1 MKRDL
6 LDRIACS
13 RKVANSAAKSI
24 DINPT
29 GRFESFPMTDMQQA
43 YWIGR
48 EDAAAMHIYLEYEVD
63 NLDFARFHRAWDML
77 LHRHDMLRVIA
88 RPDGYQQ
95 VLEVVPEYTIDRHS
109 LLKLDI
115 SSRDRMIEATRRDL
129 AHKHFDLAVWPQF
142 EIRVLDE
149 ENKSRIAFSID
160 TWCIDGRSIQVLF
173 AELNCLYL
181 HPETELA
188 PLELTFRDYVLWS
201 RQQEQGDAYES
212 ELAYWRERVADLAG
226 PPALPVRSELA
237 LELGHFER
245 QAHQF
250 NAQQTQQLRELAQ
263 SLGMTVNGLLL
274 GTYAEVLGRWSSTP
288 RFTLNI
294 PRFNRPQVHE
304 QINSVMGEFA
314 TFSLLSVDRQQGATL
329 GDRLKRIQEDLWQ
342 ALDHSRVSGVRLLRE
357 ISRLN
362 GRVETMAMP
371 IVFTSAA
378 DGFTLERFG
387 SLTRE
392 ITQTP
397 QVWLDCQYYFVSD
410 GLYVNWDYVAS
421 RFHPGVIEQMFT
433 AWCVL
438 LQGLCV
444 PQRCEA
450 LLQSQQ
456 AVDLPDEQK
465 AVRAKL
471 NDQRQAYDSRPVYRQ
486 FVENMDKRADDDQLV
501 AVCGSERLTY
511 GQLHAQSAQLGSY
524 LQLLNDSSLKNDGK
538 VQPLIGVLLP
548 KGVQQLVA
556 VYGVLASGAAYLP
569 LDLAQPQARLDS
581 ILRDAGVNQ
590 VLVDAQTQSQVS
602 PEFETLRIDEW
613 QAGYCHSTVLAD
625 EQLAGWQTTGQD
637 LVYVMYTSG
646 STGQPK
652 GVQIEQAGVL
662 NALDQSAKRF
672 VFSYP
677 VRALGLTALHHDM
690 SVYDVLGVPLSGG
703 LLVLPEQAK
712 RTDPQCWSELV
723 HEYALNCW
731 VSVPAAVEML
741 LSWGQ
746 VSNWRYESLR
756 TVLVGGDWVAGRL
769 YERLMLAA
777 PQARLYSVGG
787 PTETTMWN
795 ISAPVGPLS
804 DEWRSVPY
812 GVPLPNCGYR
822 ILDERMQAC
831 PDWVTGE
838 MYCSGISLA
847 RGYVNDVALT
857 AERFVFDVQTGERL
871 YLTQDLGYY
880 HPDGQIEFVGRADGQ
895 LKVRGNR
902 IESGEVQSVL
912 EGWPQVRRALVYVY
926 ELRLAA
932 ALVLQPGEQPQSR
945 ERLHEQA
952 AAQLPSAMV
961 PGVWLQ
967 LDQLPLTG
975 HGKVDMEELRDL
987 TAKQLRTQHPQS
999 RELREGERELGQ
1011 LWEQLL
1017 GVQVNSAQDN
1027 FFMLGGDSLLA
1038 VRLIAL
1044 VKQRLGR
1051 TLSLPDLFSKP
1062 TLEAQAALLDTV
1074 AASVIASIPT
1084 LQLSEGPLS
1093 HSQEDIWLAEVL
1105 SEGRMDFHVCYG
1117 CRLSNKPDLACLRT
1131 ALQRMIERHRPLRM
1145 VFEYRQAEL
1154 VQYDFAQAYEP
1165 LVVEHCSD
1173 AQAFGQALAR
1183 AEQDELD
1190 LTRQPGWCVHYLT
1203 WPTATTQT
1211 NDAHAGILV
1220 FHFHHAIFDGW
1231 SASVFME
1238 ELGQCYESAMK
1249 GQPVSLKSLPID
1261 YIDYAVWNREQVRMH
1276 RQTDLAFWERELT
1289 DANDFDWPVLR
1300 KASGEKA
1307 TVLPQ
1312 AAKPAVL
1319 SRRLDYSLH
1328 KDIAKLSET
1337 MGITTFVIY
1346 LAAWQVVLKSYSG
1359 QQNFLIGT
1367 YDAGRIEPETYGLIG
1382 SFVNNVIIRTEL
1394 DSRQIVTDFLRTV
1407 HQRKLA
1413 AFAHLRL
1420 PFSQLVKELGG
1431 SGLLNERHPLYQVG
1445 FVMQAE
1451 SLSEVQSGA
1460 LEWTPFPLNRL
1471 QSRMEAELMVTPEGG
1486 HILLDL
1492 NYNKMVLPTDD
1503 AERLLETYG
1512 AILQAIVSKP
1522 GQALE
1527 ELQKRV
1533 WPDETTMRDSTETT
1547 SSDEFGLSQL
1557 VAETIFRPD
1566 DRMDQL
1572 AAIWETLLGV
1582 KPAATDNFFMLGG
1595 DSLLAVRLVVL
1606 IRERLGV
1613 DVRIGQVLTHPVL
1626 ALMAQ
1631 CISQQDGGV
1640 LLGYWEQV
1648 YERSDPIPLSFA
1660 QRRLWMLSQLDPH
1673 GTQYLIPLR
1682 FTLHGP
1688 LQRSRFE
1695 ASFVELI
1702 ERHTILRSYIVQ
1714 DKSGQA
1720 CVELVDEA
1728 VQLAY
1733 EDLQGFNDPERQQR
1747 LDQRLRDQASTTL
1760 DLGCHVPYRAG
1771 LIRLSSQEHVFYL
1784 TVHHAVLD
1792 GVATEVLVQE
1802 LMALYAGQSL
1812 APVEHDYVRYS
1823 RWEQSEAF
1831 AQQIEPGLSY
1841 WSRRLSD
1848 LQPLALPYM
1857 DIHASDETSGLYAQ
1871 QLSEG
1876 ERQEL
1881 QKLARDHGV
1890 TAFTVYALGL
1900 QLVLGRLRQGGDV
1913 AFGTYAA
1920 NRVYAPFS
1928 HTVGTFV
1935 NPLVLRFKYDEGES
1949 LSQALERTQ
1958 LQVMQDFE
1966 WQHVPFERVVEQLNP
1981 PREPGRHPLF
1991 EVGLVCNEQL
2001 YQAQYEVQGLR
2012 LQPQGLDGREGV
2024 THRTALEV
2032 WISPQSEGLEVVATY
2047 AQARVGDRLAQAV
2060 IQGLCEVLRQML
2072 CVEPARQLGQIGW
2085 QTAQVAKQA
2094 DVSVWQGDRQEW
2106 PAGTLWSLWQQ
2117 QVKRQGPAVAVY
2129 GDEDQAD
2136 VSWQQLSDGAEA
2148 LAVHLVQQG
2157 VCAGEVVA
2165 VLLEHSPQLVQ
2176 AVLGVVRSGA
2186 VLLLL
2191 EPGDPSQRHVELV
2204 ADAGVRWIIS
2214 NEVDEAQAAGLEQ
2227 QNWVALPEE
2236 EPQLQALLA
2245 EREVLSGRVES
2256 EVLYWVYT
2264 SGSTGQPKAV
2274 QGSVRGFIN
2283 RLYWM
2288 GRQYGVQAGERALLK
2303 TSVSFVD
2310 IYGELLG
2317 NLLEG
2322 VALVVASDARRRDPA
2337 GLLWRLREGQVDR
2350 LTVTPSLLQA
2360 LCEQLDQD
2368 GVAGQAVAPL
2378 SLRLVFSSGEA
2389 LSWSLVRQARASLGS
2404 GLRLV
2409 NVYGS
2414 SEVSADVAAY
2424 EVGHEEQEDASVVSG
2439 LVPVGQLM
2447 SNVKARIVGQE
2458 GLVQWPGLVG
2468 RLQLGGVALSPG
2480 YAGKARRAESMF
2492 YENEGERWFDTGDEV
2507 IRNARGEL
2515 IVLGRRDAQVKLRGI
2530 RIDLQGLDV
2539 QVAGVAGVR
2548 QSLSAVID
2556 TGGGPVL
2563 GVLVVVQGGAT
2574 QQAVRV
2580 ALQQQ
2585 LPAPMVPGIIEVVQQ
2600 LPRLSTGKPDR
2611 GQAAALLQQAL
2622 QCEQDEQQALT
2633 PLQQRIEQIWR
2644 TLLQREQPIG
2654 AHQNFFTL
2662 GGHSLML
2669 ARLASRLRIEFKADV
2684 SMGELMNATTIASQS
2699 AQVEKNISN
2708 TADILPLVERPTVF
2722 PLSENQ
2728 LGLWTYQQSRPDAA
2742 SYNMT
2747 FVLRMHGCL
2756 NLQQFSVALNLLVK
2770 RHEALRYRFV
2780 EQRNEAGLVEPA
2792 LKIEPDVWLMPEYR
2806 RISGDLQEESE
2817 IEAARLSAQPFD
2829 LEQGPLLRVSLLQ
2842 AEQDSYACVLSMHH
2856 IIADGWSVGVLL
2868 QDLAILYE
2876 GRAPDEMAFQLVDYE
2891 AWRRSWLGDVE
2902 RQQRLASF
2910 WHDYL
2915 AQLPG
2920 RLEFSI
2926 LPDLPDGVSVYESAT
2941 LVQTLDKQWA
2951 TVLPEICRQRS
2962 NEIYDVVLAAF
2973 SLALHELTK
2982 RQDLVIGTVLAARHL
2997 HPELEKMVGFLA
3009 NTVPVRTAVDDT
3021 MPLQVFFDGVVERR
3035 RQALQHQD
3043 IPFGA
3048 LQNLQRGSDPLIEV
3062 LCIHQNVPYAGF
3074 SLPGVQCEVESVQVG
3089 ETKFP
3094 LNLQTLHD
3102 GEKLVV
3108 HFEYARA
3115 YFAESTIMRMLATMQ
3130 RFLRI
3135 YCDTLLEHKTVGD
3148 LLLAPYA
3155 LTRGGAIRLPESRPR
3170 NLPQALAR
3178 TVEKYPDHGIT
3189 IIDEQ
3194 GTEVLTYARLD
3205 RLARDYAGRLN
3216 RAGVNEGD
3224 PVILVAGGI
3233 RHYLIT
3239 LWGAILLGAIP
3250 VTVAAPIGMDAQ
3262 ACLDKLEAT
3271 WETLA
3276 HPLVIAPACDPKVWR
3291 VLLRECPGFRI
3302 VDPRQLGEAPP
3313 VTLADPQPETTA
3325 FFQLTAGSTGRS
3337 KCIEERH
3344 EAVLAYME
3352 MTSQARNYDADQR
3365 TLNWLPFDHIV
3376 PILTFHLRDI
3386 YLGRDQVHVD
3396 TGYILQQP
3404 LRWMQLM
3411 SDLKVTHGWAPN
3423 FAFHLAVQALDA
3435 VDSDSS
3441 VDLGHVRE
3449 LLNAGEMVT
3458 QATQDAFRRSAGR
3471 FGLAPEGLVASFGM
3485 AECCTCITYATP
3497 QEHEVRSDS
3506 LSLAGNGMQVGA
3518 SSFASLGK
3526 VIPGMDIRIIDD
3538 NCQLLREYQV
3548 GKFQLKGL
3556 SLMRGYHNAREI
3568 NDSAYTHDGWF
3579 DTGDNGFIAN
3589 GCLYL
3594 TGREKEVLIVNGINY
3609 FCFDLE
3615 EKVQSVTGIMPTYVA
3630 ALSWR
3635 DVDQEAVAICYVPV
3649 EGTTSTRAIDDR
3661 IRDIL
3666 VRETGLVP
3674 KKIVA
3679 LARHGFQK
3687 TTSGKIQ
3694 RVQMAQK
3701 LLQNALPRYQDSG
3714 QAVPLRQA
3722 YWQTWTPPKQPDEMQ
3737 YADIVVWEAD
3747 ASFDMQQLPGCLRDL
3762 SRQFAATSGVHS
3774 PTPTRLLR
3782 VMLSE
3787 KPQGHYWG
3795 LFGLLNSY
3803 CAENPGWKVQMIQR
3817 SSAAD
3822 AASEWPVQAGWF
3834 RQTTEGWA
3842 CLTLGEAAAVQITA
3856 TQPQNVLIT
3865 GGGGA
3870 LAWLLAQD
3878 YVERGATVWLLGRS
3892 DAPPW
3897 LDDGQPQAQ
3906 MHWIR
3911 DDLSM
3916 VRQTSQRLEEAL
3928 PEGTTFDVICHLA
3941 GTMET
3946 GLSSQLEDNALIRT
3960 MRAKVE
3966 GLEVLRKALKMSQK
3980 SAPAQWVLYGSVV
3993 AACGFPLSG
4002 AYAYANGALL
4012 DMAHSMRAEGEQVC
4026 WLGWSAWRGV
4036 GMSRNGLDAG
4046 QLASHGLHL
4055 LEPEQARLHHW
4066 RLAGTND
4073 DFFIGIEGLAA
4084 LPGVT
4089 VSPSLGDKS
4098 PILSISECRERIEN
4112 ALKAV
4117 LSLEKV
4123 QADDHF
4129 FDLGATSISLVQ
4141 IQRHLRERGQITLDV
4156 AVLLQ
4161 YPTVTRLTQ
4170 YMAQGESDM
4179 QTVTLSAR
4187 KSDVRRR
4194 RTARS
4199 SVKTPKRGQ

>member
-1 MKRDL
+1 MTPV
-6 LDRIACS
+6 S
-13 RKVANSAAKSI
+13 SARYE
-24 DINPT
+24 P
-29 GRFESFPMTDMQQA
+29 FPMTDMQQA

-48 EDAAAMHIYLEYEVD
+48 QEALADAAMHIYLEYRVEQ
-63 NLDFARFHRAWDML
+63 LDPVRFRQAWDTL
-77 LHRHDMLRVIA
+77 LQRHDMLRVIA
-88 RPDGYQQ
+88 LPDGMQQ
-95 VLEVVPEYTIDRHS
+95 VLESVPAYDIACVNVSDMPTHRRESELESMRHELS
-109 LLKLDI
+109 HRRADI
-115 SSRDRMIEATRRDL
+115 AT
-129 AHKHFDLAVWPQF
+129 WPQF
-142 EIRVLDE
+142 EIRMVLDQGGGHV
-149 ENKSRIAFSID
+149 AFSLD
-160 TWCIDGRSIQVLF
+160 SWCIDGRSLDILLT
-173 AELNCLYL
+173 ELDQLY
-181 HPETELA
+181 HVPETELA

-1017 GVQVNSAQDN
+1017 GVQVNSAQ
-1027 FFMLGGDSLLA
+1027 
-1038 VRLIAL
+1038 
-1044 VKQRLGR
+1044 
-1051 TLSLPDLFSKP
+1051 
-1062 TLEAQAALLDTV
+1062 
-1074 AASVIASIPT
+1074 
-1084 LQLSEGPLS
+1084 
-1093 HSQEDIWLAEVL
+1093 
-1105 SEGRMDFHVCYG
+1105 
-1117 CRLSNKPDLACLRT
+1117 
-1131 ALQRMIERHRPLRM
+1131 
-1145 VFEYRQAEL
+1145 
-1154 VQYDFAQAYEP
+1154 
-1165 LVVEHCSD
+1165 
-1173 AQAFGQALAR
+1173 
-1183 AEQDELD
+1183 
-1190 LTRQPGWCVHYLT
+1190 
-1203 WPTATTQT
+1203 
-1211 NDAHAGILV
+1211 
-1220 FHFHHAIFDGW
+1220 
-1231 SASVFME
+1231 
-1238 ELGQCYESAMK
+1238 
-1249 GQPVSLKSLPID
+1249 
-1261 YIDYAVWNREQVRMH
+1261 
-1276 RQTDLAFWERELT
+1276 
-1289 DANDFDWPVLR
+1289 
-1300 KASGEKA
+1300 
-1307 TVLPQ
+1307 
-1312 AAKPAVL
+1312 
-1319 SRRLDYSLH
+1319 
-1328 KDIAKLSET
+1328 
-1337 MGITTFVIY
+1337 
-1346 LAAWQVVLKSYSG
+1346 
-1359 QQNFLIGT
+1359 
-1367 YDAGRIEPETYGLIG
+1367 
-1382 SFVNNVIIRTEL
+1382 
-1394 DSRQIVTDFLRTV
+1394 
-1407 HQRKLA
+1407 
-1413 AFAHLRL
+1413 
-1420 PFSQLVKELGG
+1420 
-1431 SGLLNERHPLYQVG
+1431 
-1445 FVMQAE
+1445 
-1451 SLSEVQSGA
+1451 
-1460 LEWTPFPLNRL
+1460 
-1471 QSRMEAELMVTPEGG
+1471 
-1486 HILLDL
+1486 
-1492 NYNKMVLPTDD
+1492 
-1503 AERLLETYG
+1503 
-1512 AILQAIVSKP
+1512 
-1522 GQALE
+1522 
-1527 ELQKRV
+1527 
-1533 WPDETTMRDSTETT
+1533 
-1547 SSDEFGLSQL
+1547 
-1557 VAETIFRPD
+1557 
-1566 DRMDQL
+1566 
-1572 AAIWETLLGV
+1572 
-1582 KPAATDNFFMLGG
+1582 DNFFMLGG

>member
-1 MKRDL
+1 MSKRGIAGNKDL
-6 LDRIACS
+6 LSRIQKSQKKSHES
-13 RKVANSAAKSI
+13 RQVAPDALMTPVSSARYE
-24 DINPT
+24 P
-29 GRFESFPMTDMQQA
+29 FPMTDMQQA

-48 EDAAAMHIYLEYEVD
+48 QEALADAAMHIYLEYRVEQ
-63 NLDFARFHRAWDML
+63 LDPVRFRQAWDTL
-77 LHRHDMLRVIA
+77 LQRHDMLRVIA
-88 RPDGYQQ
+88 LPDGMQQ
-95 VLEVVPEYTIDRHS
+95 VLESVPAYDIACVNVSDMPTHRRESELESMRHELS
-109 LLKLDI
+109 HRRADI
-115 SSRDRMIEATRRDL
+115 AT
-129 AHKHFDLAVWPQF
+129 WPQF
-142 EIRVLDE
+142 EIRMVLDQGGGHV
-149 ENKSRIAFSID
+149 AFSLD
-160 TWCIDGRSIQVLF
+160 SWCIDGRSLDILLT
-173 AELNCLYL
+173 ELDQLY
-181 HPETELA
+181 HVPETELA

-342 ALDHSRVSGVRLLRE
+342 ALDHSRVSGVRLARE
-357 ISRLN
+357 LSRAHGTLD
-362 GRVETMAMP
+362 GATMP
-371 IVFTSAA
+371 IVFTSAPDSLA
-378 DGFTLERFG
+378 GDAETDIWFG
-387 SLTRE
+387 TPVYT

-1017 GVQVNSAQDN
+1017 GVQVNSAQ
-1027 FFMLGGDSLLA
+1027 
-1038 VRLIAL
+1038 
-1044 VKQRLGR
+1044 
-1051 TLSLPDLFSKP
+1051 
-1062 TLEAQAALLDTV
+1062 
-1074 AASVIASIPT
+1074 
-1084 LQLSEGPLS
+1084 
-1093 HSQEDIWLAEVL
+1093 
-1105 SEGRMDFHVCYG
+1105 
-1117 CRLSNKPDLACLRT
+1117 
-1131 ALQRMIERHRPLRM
+1131 
-1145 VFEYRQAEL
+1145 
-1154 VQYDFAQAYEP
+1154 
-1165 LVVEHCSD
+1165 
-1173 AQAFGQALAR
+1173 
-1183 AEQDELD
+1183 
-1190 LTRQPGWCVHYLT
+1190 
-1203 WPTATTQT
+1203 
-1211 NDAHAGILV
+1211 
-1220 FHFHHAIFDGW
+1220 
-1231 SASVFME
+1231 
-1238 ELGQCYESAMK
+1238 
-1249 GQPVSLKSLPID
+1249 
-1261 YIDYAVWNREQVRMH
+1261 
-1276 RQTDLAFWERELT
+1276 
-1289 DANDFDWPVLR
+1289 
-1300 KASGEKA
+1300 
-1307 TVLPQ
+1307 
-1312 AAKPAVL
+1312 
-1319 SRRLDYSLH
+1319 
-1328 KDIAKLSET
+1328 
-1337 MGITTFVIY
+1337 
-1346 LAAWQVVLKSYSG
+1346 
-1359 QQNFLIGT
+1359 
-1367 YDAGRIEPETYGLIG
+1367 
-1382 SFVNNVIIRTEL
+1382 
-1394 DSRQIVTDFLRTV
+1394 
-1407 HQRKLA
+1407 
-1413 AFAHLRL
+1413 
-1420 PFSQLVKELGG
+1420 
-1431 SGLLNERHPLYQVG
+1431 
-1445 FVMQAE
+1445 
-1451 SLSEVQSGA
+1451 
-1460 LEWTPFPLNRL
+1460 
-1471 QSRMEAELMVTPEGG
+1471 
-1486 HILLDL
+1486 
-1492 NYNKMVLPTDD
+1492 
-1503 AERLLETYG
+1503 
-1512 AILQAIVSKP
+1512 
-1522 GQALE
+1522 
-1527 ELQKRV
+1527 
-1533 WPDETTMRDSTETT
+1533 
-1547 SSDEFGLSQL
+1547 
-1557 VAETIFRPD
+1557 
-1566 DRMDQL
+1566 
-1572 AAIWETLLGV
+1572 
-1582 KPAATDNFFMLGG
+1582 DNFFMLGG

>member
-1 MKRDL
+1 MSICRGMAGLQFVGVGTFILRACPYPANTPAMKR
-6 LDRIACS
+6 
-13 RKVANSAAKSI
+13 
-24 DINPT
+24 
-29 GRFESFPMTDMQQA
+29 Q
-43 YWIGR
+43 
-48 EDAAAMHIYLEYEVD
+48 
-63 NLDFARFHRAWDML
+63 
-77 LHRHDMLRVIA
+77 
-88 RPDGYQQ
+88 
-95 VLEVVPEYTIDRHS
+95 
-109 LLKLDI
+109 
-115 SSRDRMIEATRRDL
+115 
-129 AHKHFDLAVWPQF
+129 
-142 EIRVLDE
+142 
-149 ENKSRIAFSID
+149 
-160 TWCIDGRSIQVLF
+160 
-173 AELNCLYL
+173 
-181 HPETELA
+181 
-188 PLELTFRDYVLWS
+188 
-201 RQQEQGDAYES
+201 
-212 ELAYWRERVADLAG
+212 
-226 PPALPVRSELA
+226 
-237 LELGHFER
+237 
-245 QAHQF
+245 
-250 NAQQTQQLRELAQ
+250 
-263 SLGMTVNGLLL
+263 
-274 GTYAEVLGRWSSTP
+274 
-288 RFTLNI
+288 
-294 PRFNRPQVHE
+294 
-304 QINSVMGEFA
+304 
-314 TFSLLSVDRQQGATL
+314 
-329 GDRLKRIQEDLWQ
+329 
-342 ALDHSRVSGVRLLRE
+342 
-357 ISRLN
+357 
-362 GRVETMAMP
+362 
-371 IVFTSAA
+371 
-378 DGFTLERFG
+378 
-387 SLTRE
+387 
-392 ITQTP
+392 
-397 QVWLDCQYYFVSD
+397 
-410 GLYVNWDYVAS
+410 
-421 RFHPGVIEQMFT
+421 
-433 AWCVL
+433 
-438 LQGLCV
+438 
-444 PQRCEA
+444 
-450 LLQSQQ
+450 
-456 AVDLPDEQK
+456 
-465 AVRAKL
+465 
-471 NDQRQAYDSRPVYRQ
+471 
-486 FVENMDKRADDDQLV
+486 
-501 AVCGSERLTY
+501 
-511 GQLHAQSAQLGSY
+511 HA
-524 LQLLNDSSLKNDGK
+524 
-538 VQPLIGVLLP
+538 
-548 KGVQQLVA
+548 
-556 VYGVLASGAAYLP
+556 
-569 LDLAQPQARLDS
+569 
-581 ILRDAGVNQ
+581 
-590 VLVDAQTQSQVS
+590 
-602 PEFETLRIDEW
+602 
-613 QAGYCHSTVLAD
+613 
-625 EQLAGWQTTGQD
+625 

-1017 GVQVNSAQDN
+1017 GVQVNSAQ
-1027 FFMLGGDSLLA
+1027 
-1038 VRLIAL
+1038 
-1044 VKQRLGR
+1044 
-1051 TLSLPDLFSKP
+1051 
-1062 TLEAQAALLDTV
+1062 
-1074 AASVIASIPT
+1074 
-1084 LQLSEGPLS
+1084 
-1093 HSQEDIWLAEVL
+1093 
-1105 SEGRMDFHVCYG
+1105 
-1117 CRLSNKPDLACLRT
+1117 
-1131 ALQRMIERHRPLRM
+1131 
-1145 VFEYRQAEL
+1145 
-1154 VQYDFAQAYEP
+1154 
-1165 LVVEHCSD
+1165 
-1173 AQAFGQALAR
+1173 
-1183 AEQDELD
+1183 
-1190 LTRQPGWCVHYLT
+1190 
-1203 WPTATTQT
+1203 
-1211 NDAHAGILV
+1211 
-1220 FHFHHAIFDGW
+1220 
-1231 SASVFME
+1231 
-1238 ELGQCYESAMK
+1238 
-1249 GQPVSLKSLPID
+1249 
-1261 YIDYAVWNREQVRMH
+1261 
-1276 RQTDLAFWERELT
+1276 
-1289 DANDFDWPVLR
+1289 
-1300 KASGEKA
+1300 
-1307 TVLPQ
+1307 
-1312 AAKPAVL
+1312 
-1319 SRRLDYSLH
+1319 
-1328 KDIAKLSET
+1328 
-1337 MGITTFVIY
+1337 
-1346 LAAWQVVLKSYSG
+1346 
-1359 QQNFLIGT
+1359 
-1367 YDAGRIEPETYGLIG
+1367 
-1382 SFVNNVIIRTEL
+1382 
-1394 DSRQIVTDFLRTV
+1394 
-1407 HQRKLA
+1407 
-1413 AFAHLRL
+1413 
-1420 PFSQLVKELGG
+1420 
-1431 SGLLNERHPLYQVG
+1431 
-1445 FVMQAE
+1445 
-1451 SLSEVQSGA
+1451 
-1460 LEWTPFPLNRL
+1460 
-1471 QSRMEAELMVTPEGG
+1471 
-1486 HILLDL
+1486 
-1492 NYNKMVLPTDD
+1492 
-1503 AERLLETYG
+1503 
-1512 AILQAIVSKP
+1512 
-1522 GQALE
+1522 
-1527 ELQKRV
+1527 
-1533 WPDETTMRDSTETT
+1533 
-1547 SSDEFGLSQL
+1547 
-1557 VAETIFRPD
+1557 
-1566 DRMDQL
+1566 
-1572 AAIWETLLGV
+1572 
-1582 KPAATDNFFMLGG
+1582 DNFFMLGG

>member
-1 MKRDL
+1 MSKRGIAGNKDL
-6 LDRIACS
+6 LSRIQKSQKKSHES
-13 RKVANSAAKSI
+13 RQVAPDALMTPVSSARYE
-24 DINPT
+24 P
-29 GRFESFPMTDMQQA
+29 FPMTDMQQA

-48 EDAAAMHIYLEYEVD
+48 QEALADAAMHIYLEYRVEQ
-63 NLDFARFHRAWDML
+63 LDPVRFRQAWDTL
-77 LHRHDMLRVIA
+77 LQRHDMLRVIA
-88 RPDGYQQ
+88 LPDGMQQ
-95 VLEVVPEYTIDRHS
+95 VLESVPAYDIACVNVSDMPTHRRESELESMRHELS
-109 LLKLDI
+109 HRRADI
-115 SSRDRMIEATRRDL
+115 AT
-129 AHKHFDLAVWPQF
+129 WPQF
-142 EIRVLDE
+142 EIRMVLDQGGGHV
-149 ENKSRIAFSID
+149 AFSLD
-160 TWCIDGRSIQVLF
+160 SWCIDGRSLDILLT
-173 AELNCLYL
+173 ELDQLY
-181 HPETELA
+181 HVPETELA

-1017 GVQVNSAQDN
+1017 GVQVNSAQ
-1027 FFMLGGDSLLA
+1027 
-1038 VRLIAL
+1038 
-1044 VKQRLGR
+1044 
-1051 TLSLPDLFSKP
+1051 
-1062 TLEAQAALLDTV
+1062 
-1074 AASVIASIPT
+1074 
-1084 LQLSEGPLS
+1084 
-1093 HSQEDIWLAEVL
+1093 
-1105 SEGRMDFHVCYG
+1105 
-1117 CRLSNKPDLACLRT
+1117 
-1131 ALQRMIERHRPLRM
+1131 
-1145 VFEYRQAEL
+1145 
-1154 VQYDFAQAYEP
+1154 
-1165 LVVEHCSD
+1165 
-1173 AQAFGQALAR
+1173 
-1183 AEQDELD
+1183 
-1190 LTRQPGWCVHYLT
+1190 
-1203 WPTATTQT
+1203 
-1211 NDAHAGILV
+1211 
-1220 FHFHHAIFDGW
+1220 
-1231 SASVFME
+1231 
-1238 ELGQCYESAMK
+1238 
-1249 GQPVSLKSLPID
+1249 
-1261 YIDYAVWNREQVRMH
+1261 
-1276 RQTDLAFWERELT
+1276 
-1289 DANDFDWPVLR
+1289 
-1300 KASGEKA
+1300 
-1307 TVLPQ
+1307 
-1312 AAKPAVL
+1312 
-1319 SRRLDYSLH
+1319 
-1328 KDIAKLSET
+1328 
-1337 MGITTFVIY
+1337 
-1346 LAAWQVVLKSYSG
+1346 
-1359 QQNFLIGT
+1359 
-1367 YDAGRIEPETYGLIG
+1367 
-1382 SFVNNVIIRTEL
+1382 
-1394 DSRQIVTDFLRTV
+1394 
-1407 HQRKLA
+1407 
-1413 AFAHLRL
+1413 
-1420 PFSQLVKELGG
+1420 
-1431 SGLLNERHPLYQVG
+1431 
-1445 FVMQAE
+1445 
-1451 SLSEVQSGA
+1451 
-1460 LEWTPFPLNRL
+1460 
-1471 QSRMEAELMVTPEGG
+1471 
-1486 HILLDL
+1486 
-1492 NYNKMVLPTDD
+1492 
-1503 AERLLETYG
+1503 
-1512 AILQAIVSKP
+1512 
-1522 GQALE
+1522 
-1527 ELQKRV
+1527 
-1533 WPDETTMRDSTETT
+1533 
-1547 SSDEFGLSQL
+1547 
-1557 VAETIFRPD
+1557 
-1566 DRMDQL
+1566 
-1572 AAIWETLLGV
+1572 
-1582 KPAATDNFFMLGG
+1582 DNFFMLGG

>member
-1 MKRDL
+1 MTPV
-6 LDRIACS
+6 S
-13 RKVANSAAKSI
+13 SARYE
-24 DINPT
+24 P
-29 GRFESFPMTDMQQA
+29 FPMTDMQQA

-48 EDAAAMHIYLEYEVD
+48 QEALADAAMHIYLEYRVEQ
-63 NLDFARFHRAWDML
+63 LDPVRFRQAWDTL
-77 LHRHDMLRVIA
+77 LQRHDMLRVIA
-88 RPDGYQQ
+88 LPDGMQQ
-95 VLEVVPEYTIDRHS
+95 VLESVPAYDIACVNVSDMPTHRRESELESMRHELS
-109 LLKLDI
+109 HRRADI
-115 SSRDRMIEATRRDL
+115 AT
-129 AHKHFDLAVWPQF
+129 WPQF
-142 EIRVLDE
+142 EIRMVLDQGGGHV
-149 ENKSRIAFSID
+149 AFSLD
-160 TWCIDGRSIQVLF
+160 SWCIDGRSLDILLT
-173 AELNCLYL
+173 ELDQLY
-181 HPETELA
+181 HVPETELA

-1714 DKSGQA
+1714 DESGQA

-2468 RLQLGGVALSPG
+2468 R
-2480 YAGKARRAESMF
+2480 R
-2492 YENEGERWFDTGDEV
+2492 
-2507 IRNARGEL
+2507 
-2515 IVLGRRDAQVKLRGI
+2515 
-2530 RIDLQGLDV
+2530 
-2539 QVAGVAGVR
+2539 
-2548 QSLSAVID
+2548 
-2556 TGGGPVL
+2556 
-2563 GVLVVVQGGAT
+2563 
-2574 QQAVRV
+2574 
-2580 ALQQQ
+2580 
-2585 LPAPMVPGIIEVVQQ
+2585 
-2600 LPRLSTGKPDR
+2600 
-2611 GQAAALLQQAL
+2611 
-2622 QCEQDEQQALT
+2622 
-2633 PLQQRIEQIWR
+2633 
-2644 TLLQREQPIG
+2644 
-2654 AHQNFFTL
+2654 
-2662 GGHSLML
+2662 
-2669 ARLASRLRIEFKADV
+2669 
-2684 SMGELMNATTIASQS
+2684 
-2699 AQVEKNISN
+2699 
-2708 TADILPLVERPTVF
+2708 
-2722 PLSENQ
+2722 
-2728 LGLWTYQQSRPDAA
+2728 
-2742 SYNMT
+2742 
-2747 FVLRMHGCL
+2747 
-2756 NLQQFSVALNLLVK
+2756 
-2770 RHEALRYRFV
+2770 
-2780 EQRNEAGLVEPA
+2780 
-2792 LKIEPDVWLMPEYR
+2792 
-2806 RISGDLQEESE
+2806 
-2817 IEAARLSAQPFD
+2817 
-2829 LEQGPLLRVSLLQ
+2829 
-2842 AEQDSYACVLSMHH
+2842 
-2856 IIADGWSVGVLL
+2856 
-2868 QDLAILYE
+2868 
-2876 GRAPDEMAFQLVDYE
+2876 
-2891 AWRRSWLGDVE
+2891 
-2902 RQQRLASF
+2902 
-2910 WHDYL
+2910 
-2915 AQLPG
+2915 
-2920 RLEFSI
+2920 
-2926 LPDLPDGVSVYESAT
+2926 
-2941 LVQTLDKQWA
+2941 
-2951 TVLPEICRQRS
+2951 
-2962 NEIYDVVLAAF
+2962 
-2973 SLALHELTK
+2973 
-2982 RQDLVIGTVLAARHL
+2982 
-2997 HPELEKMVGFLA
+2997 
-3009 NTVPVRTAVDDT
+3009 
-3021 MPLQVFFDGVVERR
+3021 
-3035 RQALQHQD
+3035 
-3043 IPFGA
+3043 
-3048 LQNLQRGSDPLIEV
+3048 
-3062 LCIHQNVPYAGF
+3062 
-3074 SLPGVQCEVESVQVG
+3074 
-3089 ETKFP
+3089 
-3094 LNLQTLHD
+3094 
-3102 GEKLVV
+3102 
-3108 HFEYARA
+3108 
-3115 YFAESTIMRMLATMQ
+3115 
-3130 RFLRI
+3130 
-3135 YCDTLLEHKTVGD
+3135 
-3148 LLLAPYA
+3148 
-3155 LTRGGAIRLPESRPR
+3155 
-3170 NLPQALAR
+3170 
-3178 TVEKYPDHGIT
+3178 
-3189 IIDEQ
+3189 
-3194 GTEVLTYARLD
+3194 
-3205 RLARDYAGRLN
+3205 
-3216 RAGVNEGD
+3216 
-3224 PVILVAGGI
+3224 
-3233 RHYLIT
+3233 
-3239 LWGAILLGAIP
+3239 
-3250 VTVAAPIGMDAQ
+3250 
-3262 ACLDKLEAT
+3262 
-3271 WETLA
+3271 
-3276 HPLVIAPACDPKVWR
+3276 
-3291 VLLRECPGFRI
+3291 
-3302 VDPRQLGEAPP
+3302 
-3313 VTLADPQPETTA
+3313 
-3325 FFQLTAGSTGRS
+3325 
-3337 KCIEERH
+3337 
-3344 EAVLAYME
+3344 
-3352 MTSQARNYDADQR
+3352 
-3365 TLNWLPFDHIV
+3365 
-3376 PILTFHLRDI
+3376 
-3386 YLGRDQVHVD
+3386 
-3396 TGYILQQP
+3396 
-3404 LRWMQLM
+3404 
-3411 SDLKVTHGWAPN
+3411 
-3423 FAFHLAVQALDA
+3423 
-3435 VDSDSS
+3435 
-3441 VDLGHVRE
+3441 
-3449 LLNAGEMVT
+3449 
-3458 QATQDAFRRSAGR
+3458 
-3471 FGLAPEGLVASFGM
+3471 
-3485 AECCTCITYATP
+3485 
-3497 QEHEVRSDS
+3497 
-3506 LSLAGNGMQVGA
+3506 
-3518 SSFASLGK
+3518 
-3526 VIPGMDIRIIDD
+3526 
-3538 NCQLLREYQV
+3538 
-3548 GKFQLKGL
+3548 
-3556 SLMRGYHNAREI
+3556 
-3568 NDSAYTHDGWF
+3568 
-3579 DTGDNGFIAN
+3579 
-3589 GCLYL
+3589 
-3594 TGREKEVLIVNGINY
+3594 
-3609 FCFDLE
+3609 
-3615 EKVQSVTGIMPTYVA
+3615 
-3630 ALSWR
+3630 
-3635 DVDQEAVAICYVPV
+3635 
-3649 EGTTSTRAIDDR
+3649 
-3661 IRDIL
+3661 
-3666 VRETGLVP
+3666 
-3674 KKIVA
+3674 
-3679 LARHGFQK
+3679 
-3687 TTSGKIQ
+3687 
-3694 RVQMAQK
+3694 
-3701 LLQNALPRYQDSG
+3701 
-3714 QAVPLRQA
+3714 
-3722 YWQTWTPPKQPDEMQ
+3722 
-3737 YADIVVWEAD
+3737 
-3747 ASFDMQQLPGCLRDL
+3747 
-3762 SRQFAATSGVHS
+3762 
-3774 PTPTRLLR
+3774 
-3782 VMLSE
+3782 
-3787 KPQGHYWG
+3787 
-3795 LFGLLNSY
+3795 
-3803 CAENPGWKVQMIQR
+3803 
-3817 SSAAD
+3817 
-3822 AASEWPVQAGWF
+3822 
-3834 RQTTEGWA
+3834 
-3842 CLTLGEAAAVQITA
+3842 
-3856 TQPQNVLIT
+3856 
-3865 GGGGA
+3865 
-3870 LAWLLAQD
+3870 
-3878 YVERGATVWLLGRS
+3878 
-3892 DAPPW
+3892 
-3897 LDDGQPQAQ
+3897 
-3906 MHWIR
+3906 
-3911 DDLSM
+3911 
-3916 VRQTSQRLEEAL
+3916 
-3928 PEGTTFDVICHLA
+3928 
-3941 GTMET
+3941 
-3946 GLSSQLEDNALIRT
+3946 
-3960 MRAKVE
+3960 
-3966 GLEVLRKALKMSQK
+3966 
-3980 SAPAQWVLYGSVV
+3980 
-3993 AACGFPLSG
+3993 
-4002 AYAYANGALL
+4002 
-4012 DMAHSMRAEGEQVC
+4012 
-4026 WLGWSAWRGV
+4026 
-4036 GMSRNGLDAG
+4036 
-4046 QLASHGLHL
+4046 
-4055 LEPEQARLHHW
+4055 
-4066 RLAGTND
+4066 
-4073 DFFIGIEGLAA
+4073 
-4084 LPGVT
+4084 
-4089 VSPSLGDKS
+4089 
-4098 PILSISECRERIEN
+4098 
-4112 ALKAV
+4112 
-4117 LSLEKV
+4117 
-4123 QADDHF
+4123 
-4129 FDLGATSISLVQ
+4129 
-4141 IQRHLRERGQITLDV
+4141 
-4156 AVLLQ
+4156 
-4161 YPTVTRLTQ
+4161 
-4170 YMAQGESDM
+4170 
-4179 QTVTLSAR
+4179 
-4187 KSDVRRR
+4187 
-4194 RTARS
+4194 
-4199 SVKTPKRGQ
+4199 